1 MLVTYLLFYLTTF
14 APPQDFANALR
25 RPPAMPSSRRLPCT
39 PLASL
44 CLFLNGALA
53 VDLHQAATVEDKH
66 KRPFWHLGEGFEG
79 TASDWTEYV
88 VWLIGVIGV
97 LYYMFN
103 PNARRNMHA
112 VDDEGNSE
120 HTAYAYVRQNA
131 EAEDASEKKTGKK
144 PKRSSKA
151 D

>member
-1 MLVTYLLFYLTTF
+1 M
-14 APPQDFANALR
+14 PHRLR
-25 RPPAMPSSRRLPCT
+25 CT

-44 CLFLNGALA
+44 CLFFNVALA
-53 VDLHQAATVEDKH
+53 VDLHKVATVEEQH

-112 VDDEGNSE
+112 VDDEHTE

-131 EAEDASEKKTGKK
+131 EAADDRKED
-144 PKRSSKA
+144 
-151 D
+151 

>member
-1 MLVTYLLFYLTTF
+1 MSS
-14 APPQDFANALR
+14 APRKPTN
-25 RPPAMPSSRRLPCT
+25 MPSHRLPCT

-44 CLFLNGALA
+44 CLLLNGALA

-79 TASDWTEYV
+79 TASDWTEYL

-112 VDDEGNSE
+112 VDDEHTE

-131 EAEDASEKKTGKK
+131 EAEDADEKKTGKK

>member
-1 MLVTYLLFYLTTF
+1 M
-14 APPQDFANALR
+14 PHRLR
-25 RPPAMPSSRRLPCT
+25 CT

-44 CLFLNGALA
+44 CLFFNVALA
-53 VDLHQAATVEDKH
+53 VDLHKVATVEEQH

-112 VDDEGNSE
+112 VDDEHTE
-120 HTAYAYVRQNA
+120 HTAYAYVHQNA
-131 EAEDASEKKTGKK
+131 EAADDRKED
-144 PKRSSKA
+144 
-151 D
+151 